1 MKVRKINGHES
12 AQVKVY
18 EYENGAVTLISYTT
32 AVIAIN
38 PEGWLEVS
46 GLYSRTTIKHIG
58 WFMREYGFTYQLA
71 KQLYI
76 DNKRFNIYTGEIE
89 NRG

>member
-12 AQVKVY
+12 AQVKIC
-18 EYENGAVTLISYTT
+18 EYDNGAVVLVSYTT
-32 AVIAIN
+32 AVISIN
-38 PEGWLEVS
+38 TEGWLEVS

-58 WFMREYGFTYQLA
+58 WFMHELGFSYQLA

-76 DNKRFNIYTGEIE
+76 DNKRFNIHTGEVE
-89 NRG
+89 DRG